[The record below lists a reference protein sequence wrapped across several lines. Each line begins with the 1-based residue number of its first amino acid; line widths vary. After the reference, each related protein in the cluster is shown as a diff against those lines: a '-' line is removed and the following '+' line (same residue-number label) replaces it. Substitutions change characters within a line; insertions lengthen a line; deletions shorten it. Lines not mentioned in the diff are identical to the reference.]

1 MTILRILLLAAII
14 SAVEVL
20 ITAVPLSIWV
30 RRNGCKTATK
40 VYFLKSNVSSGET
53 FQYVLSAL
61 RRIDCIK
68 IKRVRENRGYIK
80 VKLRHKKPRCKCR
93 IKFCITSD
101 GLVALFPTVSCPP
114 VTDKIWDIFLTE
126 FLSSGVVFRN
136 VQKACDCV
144 KMIYASFKS
153 PEYVTETVY
162 ETEYY
167 PKVIGW
173 ESRTTERHITSK
185 ASSRDVIIL
194 FSNGRIYSGLLET
207 KSKLYKDAV
216 KFSNQQRLSK

>member
-14 SAVEVL
+14 IAVEVL
-20 ITAVPLSIWV
+20 IIAVPLSIWV

-101 GLVALFPTVSCPP
+101 GLVHCFLLYPVRPLPT
-114 VTDKIWDIFLTE
+114 KYGIF
-126 FLSSGVVFRN
+126 S
-136 VQKACDCV
+136 
-144 KMIYASFKS
+144 
-153 PEYVTETVY
+153 
-162 ETEYY
+162 
-167 PKVIGW
+167 
-173 ESRTTERHITSK
+173 
-185 ASSRDVIIL
+185 
-194 FSNGRIYSGLLET
+194 
-207 KSKLYKDAV
+207 
-216 KFSNQQRLSK
+216 

>member
-14 SAVEVL
+14 IAVDVL
-20 ITAVPLSIWV
+20 TIAVPLSIWV

-101 GLVALFPTVSCPP
+101 GLVALFPTLSCPP

-144 KMIYASFKS
+144 KMIYVSFKS
-153 PEYVTETVY
+153 P
-162 ETEYY
+162 EYY